1 MAAPLISVV
10 IPCFNQGHFLADAV
24 RSVRPS
30 GTRSS
35 ETIVVDDGSTDTT
48 AAVARQF
55 SGVVYV
61 RQSNRGLSSARNRGL
76 AQSQG
81 RYILCLDA
89 DDMLAPDALEIGAA
103 ALDAHTRCAFVTG
116 RCIMMDAAGHL
127 QPTPEYP
134 PLTSDPYTELLRHN
148 FIWMPA
154 MAMFRRTALA
164 EAGGFDEREY
174 AAADYELYLRL
185 ARRQPAFDHARIV
198 AYYRQHGAN
207 MSADAGRMLRETL
220 RVHGRERPRLTSE
233 PVRLA
238 AFEEGRRRWQE
249 FYGTR
254 LVEEIRYHVQTR
266 DWVRATRKAATLA
279 RFYPGGLRVHA
290 VKKVMLWLGRTPPKL
305 PDTTP

>member
-30 GTRSS
+30 GTRSP

-48 AAVARQF
+48 EAICRRF
-55 SGVVYV
+55 PHVVYV
-61 RQSNRGLSSARNRGL
+61 RQPNRGLAAARNRGL
-76 AQSQG
+76 AESHG
-81 RYILCLDA
+81 EFVVFLDA
-89 DDMLAPDALEIGAA
+89 DDVLAPDALEIGAA
-103 ALDAHTRCAFVTG
+103 ALASHTACGFVTG
-116 RCIMMDAAGHL
+116 RCVMMDAAGHL

-134 PLTSDPYTELLRHN
+134 QLTSDPYTELLRHN

-164 EAGGFDEREY
+164 EVGGFDEREH

-185 ARRQPAFDHARIV
+185 ARRRAAFDHARIV

-220 RVHGRERPRLTSE
+220 RVHGRERAHVRNDTM
-233 PVRLA
+233 RLA

-254 LVEEIRYHVQTR
+254 LVEEIRVHVKTR
-266 DWVRATRKAATLA
+266 QWLQAARKAATLA
-279 RFYPGGLRVHA
+279 RFYPEGLRAHA
-290 VKKVMLWLGRTPPKL
+290 LKKLTLLLRRTPSKL
-305 PDTTP
+305 PDTTA